1 MNFVNLKITGILL
14 GAFLFL
20 WAGSGQALV
29 SPEHYEKL
37 KMQNRQKTK
46 ELEKV
51 QPQVPI
57 KIQVHQSG
65 EGRPAAGKA
74 GPK

>member
-1 MNFVNLKITGILL
+1 MDFVNLKITGIFL
-14 GAFLFL
+14 GAFFFL

-46 ELEKV
+46 EPEKV
-51 QPQVPI
+51 QPQVPV
-57 KIQVHQSG
+57 KIQIHHSD